1 MKTQYDIE
9 NRLLKAC
16 LKNDRTAQNQLYQ
29 RYKVAMFNVCQRYAR
44 NGEEAEDMLQEG
56 FYQVFNNLK
65 KYKGDGTL
73 GSWIKGVMINS
84 SLMYLRTMNRRLFP
98 PDSFD
103 DLGVDIPSSENVFE
117 QFGARAILKIVQQLP
132 PGYRAVFSLFAV
144 EGFSHKEIA
153 EKLAISDGT
162 SRSQYARAKAML
174 KKLLEQHMLS

>member
-1 MKTQYDIE
+1 
-9 NRLLKAC
+9 
-16 LKNDRTAQNQLYQ
+16 
-29 RYKVAMFNVCQRYAR
+29 
-44 NGEEAEDMLQEG
+44 
-56 FYQVFNNLK
+56 
-65 KYKGDGTL
+65 
-73 GSWIKGVMINS
+73 MINS

-153 EKLAISDGT
+153 EKTSISEGT
-162 SRSQYARAKAML
+162 SRSQYARAKAGL
-174 KKLLEQHMLS
+174 W